1 MTLATLI
8 RISHLFLCEFQVRK
22 LLEVDTRIIIE
33 FQLAEMSPFT
43 NTSCAFVRI
52 NHSILAIVIRIR
64 SHTSNHLHLLLH
76 THHSTPSLQSQSHT
90 HIPSSHSSK
99 KRKC

>member
-8 RISHLFLCEFQVRK
+8 RISQLFLCEFQVRK

-43 NTSCAFVRI
+43 NTFRALFRI
-52 NHSILAIVIRIR
+52 NHPILAIIIRI
-64 SHTSNHLHLLLH
+64 
-76 THHSTPSLQSQSHT
+76 
-90 HIPSSHSSK
+90 SSH
-99 KRKC
+99 